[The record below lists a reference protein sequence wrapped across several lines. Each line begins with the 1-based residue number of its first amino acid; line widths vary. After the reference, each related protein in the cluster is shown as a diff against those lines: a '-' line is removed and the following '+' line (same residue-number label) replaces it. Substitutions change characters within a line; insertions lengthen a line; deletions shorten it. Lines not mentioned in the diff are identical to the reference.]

1 MLKFNL
7 ANLNGRFRTVQE
19 QEDGREENNINTI
32 VSEPGNPEE
41 ATAQAQVRS
50 KKRYSAYRT
59 VVSRHEEFSAR
70 ISSAEQEGAQRAPD
84 DP

>member
-19 QEDGREENNINTI
+19 QEDGREENNMNTI

-41 ATAQAQVRS
+41 ATAQAR
-50 KKRYSAYRT
+50 
-59 VVSRHEEFSAR
+59 
-70 ISSAEQEGAQRAPD
+70 
-84 DP
+84 

>member
-19 QEDGREENNINTI
+19 QEDGREENNMNTI

-70 ISSAEQEGAQRAPD
+70 ISSLEQEDAPD

>member
-1 MLKFNL
+1 M
-7 ANLNGRFRTVQE
+7 
-19 QEDGREENNINTI
+19 NTI
-32 VSEPGNPEE
+32 VPEPGKQEE

-70 ISSAEQEGAQRAPD
+70 ISSAEQEDAPD